1 MCSFPTYHKVEV
13 LLYKS
18 SLKLND
24 YENGTVKGWT
34 ENKSFKVHFNN
45 NNDSV

>member
-18 SLKLND
+18 SLKLKD
-24 YENGTVKGWT
+24 FQNGTVKGCRQT
-34 ENKSFKVHFNN
+34 EKF
-45 NNDSV
+45 